1 MRTAAVLSA
10 CGLYPEDT
18 REKNTVKELVEYIA
32 KSLVDDPSQVQVT
45 EFMRGP
51 STILEL
57 AVAQEDMGRVIGK
70 DGRVAN
76 AMRVLV
82 RVMASRQ
89 GKRVNLDIV

>member
-1 MRTAAVLSA
+1 M
-10 CGLYPEDT
+10 
-18 REKNTVKELVEYIA
+18 KELVEYIA

-45 EFMRGP
+45 EVARGP

-57 AVAQEDMGRVIGK
+57 QVAQEDMGRVIGK

-89 GKRVNLDIV
+89 GKRINLDIV

>member
-1 MRTAAVLSA
+1 MRTAGVLSA
-10 CGLYPEDT
+10 FELYPENT

-45 EFMRGP
+45 EVERGP

>member
-1 MRTAAVLSA
+1 MRTAVVLSA
-10 CGLYPEDT
+10 FGFYGENT
-18 REKNTVKELVEYIA
+18 GEKNTVKELVEYIA

-45 EFMRGP
+45 ETTRGA

-57 AVAQEDMGRVIGK
+57 EVAQEDMGRVIGK